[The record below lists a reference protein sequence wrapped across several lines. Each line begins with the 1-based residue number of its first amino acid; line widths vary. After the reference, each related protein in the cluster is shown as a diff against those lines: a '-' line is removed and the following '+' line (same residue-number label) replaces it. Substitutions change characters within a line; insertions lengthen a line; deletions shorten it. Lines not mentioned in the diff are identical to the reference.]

1 MVCKGSCICEPRC
14 KLPHSDKDQDRS
26 FNWLH
31 FCFFKNVWLTG
42 VRLADLVHRST
53 QRWKAISAIFR
64 AQLHSGAVLFL
75 AFRVM
80 VAAVFV
86 VTCTQYLMRWK

>member
-26 FNWLH
+26 LNGLS
-31 FCFFKNVWLTG
+31 FCYFKNVWPTG
-42 VRLADLVHRST
+42 VRLADLVHGST